1 MMQTIFL
8 TGYSNDERHSSMHII
23 QSVIAKHGNI
33 VDFKFF
39 SDISVT
45 IVIEIEELK
54 IDKLY
59 DELKNNLVVDH
70 FEYLNSLSKQ
80 ERTVY
85 LNISFTQGTGN
96 LNVPVPAVPG

>member
-1 MMQTIFL
+1 MQTIFL
-8 TGYSNDERHSSMHII
+8 TGYSNEERHLSMHII
-23 QSVIAKHGNI
+23 QRVIAKHGDI

-45 IVIEIEELK
+45 IVVEIEEFK

-59 DELKNNLVVDH
+59 DELGNNLALDQ
-70 FEYLNSLSKQ
+70 FEYLNSVSKR

-85 LNISFTQGTGN
+85 LNISFTHGTGN
-96 LNVPVPAVPG
+96 LKIPVPPIPG